1 MKTLLLAGI
10 GAMALACAPALARPF
25 TPADMVSLD
34 RIGAPAVSPDG
45 KWLAYQLRSTDLAA
59 NRGRTDLYLLA
70 IDRPGQTPRRIAS
83 VADKNEASPVF
94 SPDGSALYFQSDASG
109 DDQLWRVA
117 LSGGDPVQ
125 ISKAPGGISGFLLS
139 PDGMKVA
146 LWADRW
152 ARRRWTM

>member
-1 MKTLLLAGI
+1 MKYLLLAGI
-10 GAMALACAPALARPF
+10 GAMALACAPAQARPF
-25 TPADMVSLD
+25 TPADMVGLN

-70 IDRPGQTPRRIAS
+70 IDGPDRTPRKIAS
-83 VADKNEASPVF
+83 LADKNEGSPVF

-125 ISKAPGGISGFLLS
+125 ISRAPGGISGFLLS
-139 PDGMKVA
+139 P
-146 LWADRW
+146 
-152 ARRRWTM
+152 ARRHRQRPGL